1 MGKVHSKIF
10 VTAIL
15 LFWAVLHHPSQWKGS
30 LTWIRVQDPTLVIK
44 RKCCARQM
52 HFDLCVDLYIF
63 TCLGKELSVMII
75 TEKIQTGVNC
85 CKRNENWDLFYIT
98 KKKIIVHTK
107 SWTWKGCAE
116 VIKFSV
122 LLFVHILDEWKR
134 EQLEFIL
141 LRGRDHFL
149 IALAYCRLAFL
160 FDSLL
165 SSSLSTTSVP
175 SQSFRSLAA
184 WYQVW
189 FFCSK
194 SILFK
199 I

>member
-1 MGKVHSKIF
+1 MCWS
-10 VTAIL
+10 
-15 LFWAVLHHPSQWKGS
+15 
-30 LTWIRVQDPTLVIK
+30 
-44 RKCCARQM
+44 
-52 HFDLCVDLYIF
+52 LYIYLF
-63 TCLGKELSVMII
+63 RKGIVCHDH
-75 TEKIQTGVNC
+75 
-85 CKRNENWDLFYIT
+85 NWKNSNWSKLLQKKWKLRFVLYN

-107 SWTWKGCAE
+107 SWTWKGCVE

-122 LLFVHILDEWKR
+122 SLFVHILDEWKR